1 MAVNIELIKKL
12 RKLTNAGLSDCKKA
26 LEETNGDINAS
37 VEIIRAK
44 GKAVAAKRSDRETA
58 NGCVLVK
65 VANGFAAMIAV
76 KCETDFV
83 ANNQDTI
90 DLTQSILDAAIAAKA
105 KNIEEVNALTLA
117 DGQTVADAITSRA
130 GVTGEKTELD
140 GYFFLEGENIYSYNH
155 QNKNGLCTLVQLN
168 QSNEEIGHGLAL
180 HIAAANPLSLSEQ
193 DIPADVRD
201 EELKVALEKT
211 RDELVE
217 KAVQA
222 ALKKAGYNL
231 YIAENEEHIA
241 EGIAKKEITEEQ
253 AEDIRRIKKETAEE
267 KAANLPEAM
276 IQNIAN
282 GRMNKFY
289 KQSCLLNQDYCLPVD
304 DKTVTVQEYLQRGDK
319 NLTVVAFRR
328 FTLSA
333 E

>member
-65 VANGFAAMIAV
+65 VADGFAAMIAV

-211 RDELVE
+211 SDELVE
-217 KAVQA
+217 KPVQA
-222 ALKKAGYNL
+222 ALKKPVTTSTLLRTRNTLQKVLLRRKLLKSKLKISVASRRKQL
-231 YIAENEEHIA
+231 
-241 EGIAKKEITEEQ
+241 KKKLQTF
-253 AEDIRRIKKETAEE
+253 
-267 KAANLPEAM
+267 P
-276 IQNIAN
+276 
-282 GRMNKFY
+282 
-289 KQSCLLNQDYCLPVD
+289 KQ
-304 DKTVTVQEYLQRGDK
+304 
-319 NLTVVAFRR
+319 
-328 FTLSA
+328 
-333 E
+333 

>member
-1 MAVNIELIKKL
+1 MFVMKNLEL
-12 RKLTNAGLSDCKKA
+12 
-26 LEETNGDINAS
+26 
-37 VEIIRAK
+37 
-44 GKAVAAKRSDRETA
+44 
-58 NGCVLVK
+58 
-65 VANGFAAMIAV
+65 
-76 KCETDFV
+76 
-83 ANNQDTI
+83 
-90 DLTQSILDAAIAAKA
+90 
-105 KNIEEVNALTLA
+105 
-117 DGQTVADAITSRA
+117 
-130 GVTGEKTELD
+130 
-140 GYFFLEGENIYSYNH
+140 
-155 QNKNGLCTLVQLN
+155 
-168 QSNEEIGHGLAL
+168 
-180 HIAAANPLSLSEQ
+180 
-193 DIPADVRD
+193 
-201 EELKVALEKT
+201 LEKT